1 MGTSMKKYIVKA
13 LKWALNKFEDRT
25 AEIAAWPFPV
35 GQKPKLSVKKKP
47 VLKKA
52 TTRTTVKK
60 TTKAVKK
67 AKIK

>member
-35 GQKPKLSVKKKP
+35 GQEPKIKRKPA
-47 VLKKA
+47 LKKA

>member
-35 GQKPKLSVKKKP
+35 EQAPKPKRKPAIKKP
-47 VLKKA
+47 VSKK
-52 TTRTTVKK
+52 TVKK
-60 TTKAVKK
+60 
-67 AKIK
+67 IK

>member
-35 GQKPKLSVKKKP
+35 EQAPKSKRKPRVRKTRPLPSKATVAKAVAKKK
-47 VLKKA
+47 
-52 TTRTTVKK
+52 
-60 TTKAVKK
+60 TK
-67 AKIK
+67 

>member
-35 GQKPKLSVKKKP
+35 GQEPKIKRKPA
-47 VLKKA
+47 LKKA
-52 TTRTTVKK
+52 TTRTPATKKPVLKK
-60 TTKAVKK
+60 TVKK
-67 AKIK
+67 AK